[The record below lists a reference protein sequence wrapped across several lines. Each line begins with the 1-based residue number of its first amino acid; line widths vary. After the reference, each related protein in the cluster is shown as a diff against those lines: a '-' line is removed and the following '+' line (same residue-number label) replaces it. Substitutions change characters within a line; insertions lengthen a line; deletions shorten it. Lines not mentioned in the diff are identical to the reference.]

1 MYSEE
6 DNRIKDFMALDDL
19 QELIVA
25 TSPCG
30 VLVIDHNGVIVAY
43 NESLKRHRAFRDT
56 SLLNKNVAGVML
68 YDNKSSREDY
78 PNPML
83 ETLVTGCALDKEMRL
98 RTCERELS
106 VICRV
111 WTKPLR
117 NQLGIITGVC
127 GVFFDLTGHRWRK
140 QRLHEMHRLL
150 AEVSSQS
157 ANQHIETIRG
167 FSAAIA
173 ARDTYTRWHSE
184 KVAEYAQQIC
194 FCLGF
199 SSETAEI
206 AYLAGLLHDVGK
218 IGVPEF
224 ILTKPS
230 GQLTGLEFEVIK
242 KHPKIGV
249 TILQSMRTMK
259 DILHVIEH
267 HHERYDGT
275 GYPSGLKGDDIP
287 LLSRVLAV
295 ADAFDA
301 MTSDRSYRRAFP
313 LEKAIREIRENT
325 GSQFDPQVAKTFI
338 ELVTNQSPV
347 N

>member
-1 MYSEE
+1 MYCEE
-6 DNRIKDFMALDDL
+6 GNRIKDFMALDDL
-19 QELIVA
+19 KELIVA

-43 NESLKRHRAFRDT
+43 NENLKRHRAFRDT
-56 SLLNKNVAGVML
+56 DLLNKNVAGVML
-68 YDNKSSREDY
+68 YESKSSREDY
-78 PNPML
+78 SNPML
-83 ETLVTGCALDKEMRL
+83 ETLVTGCALDREMRL

-117 NQLGIITGVC
+117 NKQGTITGVC
-127 GVFFDLTGHRWRK
+127 GVFFDLTRHRRRK
-140 QRLHEMHRLL
+140 QRLQEMHRLL
-150 AEVSSQS
+150 AEVSNQS
-157 ANQHIETIRG
+157 SNQHIETIRG
-167 FSAAIA
+167 FAAAIA

-194 FCLGF
+194 FCLGVG
-199 SSETAEI
+199 SETAEI

-218 IGVPEF
+218 IGVPES
-224 ILTKPS
+224 ILTKP
-230 GQLTGLEFEVIK
+230 GRLTYAEFEVIK
-242 KHPKIGV
+242 KHPEIGV

-259 DILHVIEH
+259 DILHVIQH

-287 LLSRVLAV
+287 LLSRVLTV

-301 MTSDRSYRRAFP
+301 MTSDRSYRQAFP
-313 LEKAIREIRENT
+313 LEKAVWEIRDNA
-325 GSQFDPQVAKTFI
+325 GSQFDPQVAKSFLG
-338 ELVTNQSPV
+338 LVMNQSPI